1 MTGEEEINYRIT
13 INGTVNAYKPEQVE
27 DNFRKNIQDAISIL
41 RLDQISW
48 NAEVQTQKRGE
59 DTVPHIGFY
68 SEWEYVHLRRKLTW
82 TLYERNLTNHLIEL
96 NQRIEVYER
105 AISALKSA
113 KLGMFGDKD
122 QVTDTIWSLSAQ
134 KDVLVEIV
142 STAKEHLEKVHR
154 YASKE
159 STNFGFIPRESLE
172 KVGKDVDDIIRQ
184 FENVYIIDTGKK
196 VVVTNKTD
204 RKPDEG

>member
-27 DNFRKNIQDAISIL
+27 DNFRKNISDAISIL
-41 RLDQISW
+41 RLDRFSW

-59 DTVPHIGFY
+59 DTVPRIGFY

-82 TLYERNLTNHLIEL
+82 TLYERNLTNQLIEL

-113 KLGMFGDKD
+113 KLGMFGDKN
-122 QVTDTIWSLSAQ
+122 QVTDTIRSLSAQ

-142 STAKEHLEKVHR
+142 STVKEHLENVHR
-154 YASKE
+154 HASRE
-159 STNFGFIPRESLE
+159 STKFDFIPKASLE
-172 KVGKDVDDIIRQ
+172 NAVKDADDVIRQ